1 METFNVNRSIPNIQL
16 KHKLY
21 ENVRQDERIS
31 EYLWWSCIMLEKG
44 RLKKESS
51 ERVEHSIAFLLYTFH
66 KHSHI

>member
-31 EYLWWSCIMLEKG
+31 EYL
-44 RLKKESS
+44 
-51 ERVEHSIAFLLYTFH
+51 
-66 KHSHI
+66 